1 MNLSVPLSIYGL
13 TTSEALILLLGLWAS
28 NVYLTLGFAES
39 ILGKLILHSLE
50 TLKPQFLPLTS
61 WQNLVEQPRATYIIG
76 LSKPYSRQI
85 LAKIIELPS
94 FLLILLDESDGQEAR
109 AVLGE
114 MKDFSPE
121 VVAPATGISAFQ
133 WALNLLNN
141 LKEREKYQLI
151 IPIGCKQLNESGM
164 INIGKSRFLVDT
176 SHA

>member
-13 TTSEALILLLGLWAS
+13 TTPEVLILLLGLWAK

-61 WQNLVEQPRATYIIG
+61 WQNLVEQPRAAYIIG

-85 LAKIIELPS
+85 LASIIQLPS
-94 FLLILLDESDGQEAR
+94 FLLILLDENDGQEAR

-114 MKDFSPE
+114 MKGFSPE
-121 VVAPATGISAFQ
+121 VVAPQTGILALQ
-133 WALNLLNN
+133 WALNVLNN
-141 LKEREKYQLI
+141 LKEREKYQLM
-151 IPIGCKQLNESGM
+151 IPIGREQLKESGM
-164 INIGKSRFLVDT
+164 ISIGIAIFSVDT
-176 SHA
+176 